1 MHALPRV
8 ILACWWWAGYRSFL
22 QHIRT
27 GQKLSSG
34 YLFRLYN
41 KSIKRNEELYPK
53 GDFIM
58 GFKEAV
64 RTCLREKYFTFR
76 GRASRSEYWYFY
88 LFILLVTVVYFLI
101 IAALFGFNPPPI
113 VVGASRDIEFST
125 IQYVAFAV
133 GGILAI
139 YLYIP
144 ILVAQVRRFHDRNLS
159 GWWILAGIIVGFI
172 PFVGI
177 IASIAIFVITVLKGT
192 DGDNKYGPDPL
203 KIQNS
208 ADVFA

>member
-1 MHALPRV
+1 
-8 ILACWWWAGYRSFL
+8 
-22 QHIRT
+22 
-27 GQKLSSG
+27 
-34 YLFRLYN
+34 
-41 KSIKRNEELYPK
+41 
-53 GDFIM
+53 M

-76 GRASRSEYWYFY
+76 GRASRSEYWYYY
-88 LFILLVTVVYFLI
+88 LFILLVSVVYFLI

-113 VVGASRDIEFST
+113 VGASRNIEFST

-144 ILVAQVRRFHDRNLS
+144 LLVAQVRRFHDRNLS
-159 GWWILAGIIVGFI
+159 GWWILAGIVVGFV

-203 KIQNS
+203 KVQNS